1 MHGFTGMGKEAFFD
15 HSADAKIQL
24 SFADGCGS
32 MRAMLSTKGWLLLLL
47 GVFTLF
53 YLAVWLRE
61 VIRKRGTTKISFVGI
76 GFLANFFDA
85 LGIGSFATTTSIFK
99 FWKMVDDRVIPG
111 TLNVGYALPTITQAF
126 ISILIIEVDAK
137 TLILL
142 IASAVVGAWFGAGI
156 VAGWSRRKVQIG
168 MGIVLLAAAGIMLL
182 RLTKLVPGGS
192 EALGLSGPLLW
203 AGMAGNF
210 ALGALMTLGIGLYAP
225 CLIMIGLLGM
235 TDRTAFPIM
244 MGSCAFL
251 MPVSSARFIRK
262 GSYDLKAVIGMAIGG
277 IPAVLIALLIVKSLP
292 LDYVKALVIIVV
304 VYTAGLLLRSAKIE
318 RQPSAAQ
325 QAPSPP
331 ERG

>member
-1 MHGFTGMGKEAFFD
+1 
-15 HSADAKIQL
+15 
-24 SFADGCGS
+24 
-32 MRAMLSTKGWLLLLL
+32 MRPMFSVKGWLLVVL
-47 GVFTLF
+47 GAFTLF
-53 YLAVWLRE
+53 YLAVWLSA
-61 VIRKRGTTKISFVGI
+61 VVRKRGTTRISFIGI
-76 GFLANFFDA
+76 GFITNFFDA
-85 LGIGSFATTTSIFK
+85 LGIGSFATTTSFFK

-111 TLNVGYALPTITQAF
+111 TLNVGHTLPTITQAF
-126 ISILIIEVDAK
+126 ISIMIIEVDAK

-142 IASAVVGAWFGAGI
+142 IISAVVGAWFGAGI

-182 RLTKLVPGGS
+182 RLTGAVPGGS

-262 GSYDLKAVIGMAIGG
+262 GSFDLKAVVGLAIGG

-304 VYTAGLLLRSAKIE
+304 VYTAAMLLRSARTE
-318 RQPSAAQ
+318 RQQSTVQ
-325 QAPSPP
+325 QVSSPA
-331 ERG
+331 EQG